1 MTEPTTTEHPASALA
16 DLLHPFEVGQ
26 HVMKVTGDYHIQG
39 EIRSRFT
46 MRNGAVRYVVEHRAE
61 GGGSFLHIYAG
72 KNLQLL
78 PETEDAP

>member
-1 MTEPTTTEHPASALA
+1 
-16 DLLHPFEVGQ
+16 
-26 HVMKVTGDYHIQG
+26 
-39 EIRSRFT
+39 
-46 MRNGAVRYVVEHRAE
+46 VVEHRAE